1 MSIQK
6 KFIVRHSEYGHVRF
20 QIPDECVRE
29 TAARRLADKISRLD
43 AVDRVQIY
51 RKAKKL
57 SIRFNESRCDFK
69 QLAKA
74 LYQLIA
80 ELEAEGCFVENTGV
94 SKRRARQK
102 IGQQIKNSKVSRWFS
117 DKYKATRETVQAAK
131 IVTKVGMKGP
141 KALINDPEKAII
153 DFLNDV
159 LTLYLIKLHWTRIT
173 QEWIPRPFVH
183 RYEWL
188 ATFYMFYLLIRS
200 RRPQK

>member
-6 KFIVRHSEYGHVRF
+6 KIIVRHREYGHVRF
-20 QIPDECVRE
+20 QIPDECVGE
-29 TAARRLADKISRLD
+29 TAAHRLVDKIILLD
-43 AVDRVQIY
+43 AVSRIQIY

-57 SIRFNESRCDFK
+57 SIRFNEDRCDFK

-74 LYQLIA
+74 LYQIIA
-80 ELEAEGCFVENTGV
+80 ELEKEGCFVERAEV
-94 SKRRARQK
+94 SAGQTRQK
-102 IGQQIKNSKVSRWFS
+102 IGQKIKNSKVSRWFN

-141 KALINDPEKAII
+141 KSLINDPEKAII
-153 DFLNDV
+153 DFFNDV

-188 ATFYMFYLLIRS
+188 ATFYLFYLLIRS

>member
-6 KFIVRHSEYGHVRF
+6 KIIVRHREYGHVRF
-20 QIPDECVRE
+20 QIPDECVGE
-29 TAARRLADKISRLD
+29 TAAHRLVDKIILLD
-43 AVDRVQIY
+43 AVSRIQIY

-57 SIRFNESRCDFK
+57 SIRFNEDRCDFK

-74 LYQLIA
+74 LYQIIA
-80 ELEAEGCFVENTGV
+80 ELEKEGCFVERAEV
-94 SKRRARQK
+94 SAGQTRQK
-102 IGQQIKNSKVSRWFS
+102 IGQKIKNSKVSRWFN

-141 KALINDPEKAII
+141 KTLINDPEKAII
-153 DFLNDV
+153 DFFNDV

-188 ATFYMFYLLIRS
+188 ATFYLFYLLIRS

>member
-6 KFIVRHSEYGHVRF
+6 KIIVRHREYGHVRF
-20 QIPDECVRE
+20 QIPDECVGE
-29 TAARRLADKISRLD
+29 TAAHRLVDKIILLD
-43 AVDRVQIY
+43 AVSRIQIY

-57 SIRFNESRCDFK
+57 SIRFNEDRCGFK

-74 LYQLIA
+74 LYQIIT
-80 ELEAEGCFVENTGV
+80 ELEKEGCFVERAEV
-94 SKRRARQK
+94 SAGQTRQK
-102 IGQQIKNSKVSRWFS
+102 IGQKIKNSKVSRWFN

-141 KALINDPEKAII
+141 KSLINDPEKAII
-153 DFLNDV
+153 DFFNDV

-188 ATFYMFYLLIRS
+188 ATFYLFYLLIRS